1 MVGCFLEGGFKGR
14 ADCYCFGSEWT
25 KEYFYYLKEGFYLRE
40 LMNGS
45 CEVSFWLKLS
55 LKNEMFLNKL
65 MRTGYKGA
73 IADDGQD

>member
-1 MVGCFLEGGFKGR
+1 M
-14 ADCYCFGSEWT
+14 
-25 KEYFYYLKEGFYLRE
+25 KEGFYLRE

-45 CEVSFWLKLS
+45 CEVSFGLKLS

-65 MRTGYKGA
+65 MHTDYKDA

>member
-1 MVGCFLEGGFKGR
+1 M
-14 ADCYCFGSEWT
+14 
-25 KEYFYYLKEGFYLRE
+25 KEGFYLRE

-73 IADDGQD
+73 IADNGQD